1 LALHRLS
8 LKSFRG
14 DVLGG
19 LTTAVVALPLALAFG
34 IASGAGAIAGL
45 YGAIAV
51 GFFAALFGGTP
62 AQVSGPTG
70 PMTIVMVTVITQF
83 AHNLA
88 LAFTVVMMAGALQI
102 VFGMLKLGRY
112 VAFISYPV
120 ISGFMSG
127 IGCIIIILELAP
139 FFGHPVSQEGV
150 FPALENLPNVFS
162 APSIDALSVGLLTLF
177 IVVFLPQQW
186 RKWVPPYLVA
196 LLVGTLVTILIFPQI
211 PTIGIIQSGLPE
223 FYLPVIELTAFTK
236 MVQAALLLAVLG
248 SIDSL
253 LTSVIADR
261 LTQSQHDSNQEL
273 IGQGIGNIAAGLVG
287 GIAGA
292 GATMRTFVNI
302 RAGGQTPLSGVT
314 HALVLLALVL
324 GLAPLAESIPLA
336 VLAGILLH
344 VGWSIIDWDFLRRFR
359 GARQAGMS
367 IMLTVLFLTVL
378 VDLMTAVAVGII
390 MASLV
395 SASRLSEHQLAN
407 ISLISSDTNEET
419 LSVEEKSIL
428 RQADGKLLLLD
439 LGGAFSFASANLII
453 NRLSILDDT
462 FQVVVID
469 FSSVKIIDTSVGM
482 AIDRILR
489 RANENMQ
496 QVFISGFGGDTVREL
511 IQMRALEIVPESHI
525 HSTRIDALNHAIRV
539 LNTKES

>member
-1 LALHRLS
+1 MALHRLS
-8 LKSFRG
+8 LKNFRG

-112 VAFISYPV
+112 VTFISYPV

-196 LLVGTLVTILIFPQI
+196 LLVGTLATILIFPQI
-211 PTIGIIQSGLPE
+211 PTIGNIQSGLPE

-367 IMLTVLFLTVL
+367 IMLTVLLLTVL

-525 HSTRIDALNHAIRV
+525 HSTRIDALCHAIRV

>member
-1 LALHRLS
+1 MALHRLS
-8 LKSFRG
+8 LKNFRG

-102 VFGMLKLGRY
+102 LFGMLKLGRY
-112 VAFISYPV
+112 VTFISYPV

-127 IGCIIIILELAP
+127 IGCIIIILQLAP
-139 FFGHPVSQEGV
+139 LFGHPVSQEGV
-150 FPALENLPNVFS
+150 FPALENLPYVFS

-196 LLVGTLVTILIFPQI
+196 LLVGTLATILVFPQI
-211 PTIGIIQSGLPE
+211 PTIGNIQSGLPE
-223 FYLPVIELTAFTK
+223 FYLPVIELTVFTK

-292 GATMRTFVNI
+292 GATMRTFVNV
-302 RAGGQTPLSGVT
+302 RAGGQTPLSGAT
-314 HALVLLALVL
+314 HALILLALVL

-344 VGWSIIDWDFLRRFR
+344 VGWNIIDWDFLRRMR
-359 GARQAGMS
+359 GVRRAGMS

-395 SASRLSEHQLAN
+395 SASRLSEHQLEN
-407 ISLISSDTNEET
+407 INLISSDTNEEM

-428 RQADGKLLLLD
+428 KQADGKLLLLH
-439 LGGAFSFASANLII
+439 LSGAFSFASASSMF
-453 NRLSILDDT
+453 NRLSILGDI
-462 FQVVVID
+462 FQVIVID

-482 AIDRILR
+482 AIDRILY

-496 QVFISGFGGDTVREL
+496 QVFISGFGGDP
-511 IQMRALEIVPESHI
+511 RA
-525 HSTRIDALNHAIRV
+525 
-539 LNTKES
+539 

>member
-8 LKSFRG
+8 LKNFRG

-102 VFGMLKLGRY
+102 LFGMLKLGRY
-112 VAFISYPV
+112 VTFISYPV

-196 LLVGTLVTILIFPQI
+196 LLVGTLATILIFPQI
-211 PTIGIIQSGLPE
+211 PTIGNIQSGLPE

-292 GATMRTFVNI
+292 GATMRTFVNV
-302 RAGGQTPLSGVT
+302 RAGGQTPLSGAT
-314 HALVLLALVL
+314 HALILLALVL

-344 VGWSIIDWDFLRRFR
+344 VGWNIIDWDFLRRMR
-359 GARQAGMS
+359 GVRRAGMS

-395 SASRLSEHQLAN
+395 SASRLSEHQLEN
-407 ISLISSDTNEET
+407 INLISSDTNEEM

-428 RQADGKLLLLD
+428 KQADGKLLLLH
-439 LGGAFSFASANLII
+439 LSGAFSFASASSMF
-453 NRLSILDDT
+453 NRLSTLGDI
-462 FQVVVID
+462 FQVIVID

-482 AIDRILR
+482 AIDRILY

-511 IQMRALEIVPESHI
+511 MQMRALEIIPESHI
-525 HSTRIDALNHAIRV
+525 HRTRIDALRHAIRV

>member
-1 LALHRLS
+1 MALHRLS
-8 LKSFRG
+8 LKNFRG

-102 VFGMLKLGRY
+102 LFGMLKLGRY
-112 VAFISYPV
+112 VTFISYPV

-196 LLVGTLVTILIFPQI
+196 LLVGTLATILIFPQI
-211 PTIGIIQSGLPE
+211 PTIGNIQSGLPE

-482 AIDRILR
+482 AIDRILY

-511 IQMRALEIVPESHI
+511 MQMRALEIIPESHI
-525 HSTRIDALNHAIRV
+525 HRTRIDALRHAIRV

>member
-1 LALHRLS
+1 MALHRLS
-8 LKSFRG
+8 LKNFRG

-112 VAFISYPV
+112 VTFISYPV

-196 LLVGTLVTILIFPQI
+196 LLVGTLATILIFPQI
-211 PTIGIIQSGLPE
+211 PTIGNIQSGLPE

-292 GATMRTFVNI
+292 GATMRTFVNV
-302 RAGGQTPLSGVT
+302 RAGGQTPLSGAT
-314 HALVLLALVL
+314 HALILLALVL

-344 VGWSIIDWDFLRRFR
+344 VGWNIIDWDFLRRMR
-359 GARQAGMS
+359 GVRRAGMS

-482 AIDRILR
+482 AIDRILY

-511 IQMRALEIVPESHI
+511 MQMRALEIIPESHI
-525 HSTRIDALNHAIRV
+525 HSTRIDALRHAIRV

>member
-1 LALHRLS
+1 M
-8 LKSFRG
+8 
-14 DVLGG
+14 
-19 LTTAVVALPLALAFG
+19 AV
-34 IASGAGAIAGL
+34 
-45 YGAIAV
+45 
-51 GFFAALFGGTP
+51 
-62 AQVSGPTG
+62 
-70 PMTIVMVTVITQF
+70 
-83 AHNLA
+83 
-88 LAFTVVMMAGALQI
+88 
-102 VFGMLKLGRY
+102 
-112 VAFISYPV
+112 
-120 ISGFMSG
+120 
-127 IGCIIIILELAP
+127 
-139 FFGHPVSQEGV
+139 
-150 FPALENLPNVFS
+150 
-162 APSIDALSVGLLTLF
+162 
-177 IVVFLPQQW
+177 LPQQW

-196 LLVGTLVTILIFPQI
+196 LLVGTLATILIFPQI
-211 PTIGIIQSGLPE
+211 PTIGNIQSGLPE

-292 GATMRTFVNI
+292 GATMRTFVNV
-302 RAGGQTPLSGVT
+302 RAGGQTPLSGAT
-314 HALVLLALVL
+314 HALILLALVL

-336 VLAGILLH
+336 VLAGILRH
-344 VGWSIIDWDFLRRFR
+344 VGWNIIDWDFLRRMR
-359 GARQAGMS
+359 GVRRAGVS

-395 SASRLSEHQLAN
+395 SASRLSEHQREN
-407 ISLISSDTNEET
+407 INLISSDTNEEM

-428 RQADGKLLLLD
+428 KQADGKLLLLH
-439 LGGAFSFASANLII
+439 LSGAFSFASASSMF
-453 NRLSILDDT
+453 NRLSTLGDI
-462 FQVVVID
+462 FQVIVID

-482 AIDRILR
+482 AIDRILY

-511 IQMRALEIVPESHI
+511 MQMRALEIIPESHI
-525 HSTRIDALNHAIRV
+525 HSTRIDALRHAIRV